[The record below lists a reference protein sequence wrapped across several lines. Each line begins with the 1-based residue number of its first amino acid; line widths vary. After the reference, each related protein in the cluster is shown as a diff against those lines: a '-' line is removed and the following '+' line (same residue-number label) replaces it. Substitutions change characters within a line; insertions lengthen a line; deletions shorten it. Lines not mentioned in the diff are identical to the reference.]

1 VKHLPISDEFIQDTL
16 APYFA
21 PIDTELCVGIRLY
34 ISTLLLWNSKISLTT
49 ITDPGEMLRTHFGE
63 SLFAAHVAGISEGR
77 VADIGTGPGFPGI
90 PIRMVSPGIHLTL
103 VEIVAK
109 KVAFLG
115 EVARRLALSDV
126 DIIRCRMESFKPID
140 PFNFIAAR
148 ALGHYDEL
156 LQWAS
161 STIAGHGKV
170 VLLLGESDISKLQSN
185 LLWKWVEPIR
195 IPDSSARFVLM
206 GTPTR

>member
-1 VKHLPISDEFIQDTL
+1 VKHLPISDEFIQDAL

-21 PIDTELCVGIRLY
+21 PITAELCAGIRLY

-49 ITDPGEMLRTHFGE
+49 ITDPAGILRIHFGE

-126 DIIRCRMESFKPID
+126 DIIRCRMEDFKPVD
-140 PFNFIAAR
+140 PFNFIAVR
-148 ALGHYDEL
+148 ALGHYDDL
-156 LQWAS
+156 LRWAS
-161 STIAGHGKV
+161 STIAVRGKV
-170 VLLLGESDISKLQSN
+170 VLLLGESDISELQSN
-185 LLWKWVEPIR
+185 LNWKWLDPIR
-195 IPDSSARFVLM
+195 IPDSSAKLVLV
-206 GTPTR
+206 GTHIR